1 MKNIKL
7 GLCFLDENDE
17 IIVRR
22 TVKANWTIDAEQDL
36 KMFHNIHIRDEIA
49 AIFTEHL
56 KLELDSNDI
65 VKEMLDEL
73 YDLNNPE
80 QKKGDGT
87 S

>member
-1 MKNIKL
+1 MKNLKL

-17 IIVRR
+17 VIVRR
-22 TVKANWTIDAEQDL
+22 TVKANWTINTEQDL
-36 KMFHNIHIRDEIA
+36 KMFHNVNIRDEVA

-56 KLELDSNDI
+56 KLELDSNDV

-73 YDLNNPE
+73 YDLNDPE